1 MTYIAYF
8 DGGCEPNV
16 PGGVAS
22 YGAVIIEDDETIWK
36 CSEMYSPEPG
46 HERETSNNVAEYAG
60 LITVL
65 EWFTQRGLFD
75 ADITIRGDSLL
86 AIQQMFGAWKIKKG
100 IYTPLA
106 YKARGLRAQFTN
118 MRGEWIER
126 DHNQIADGLAKAAV
140 ERAKAAVERARV
152 EAVLQPV

>member
-8 DGGCEPNV
+8 DGGCERNV

-86 AIQQMFGAWKIKKG
+86 AIQQMFGAWKINKG
-100 IYTPLA
+100 IYAPLA

-126 DHNQIADGLAKAAV
+126 TTTRLPMGWRRL
-140 ERAKAAVERARV
+140 
-152 EAVLQPV
+152 L